1 MPPKG
6 SPAKGKTK
14 LSTDQTP
21 LPLPAL
27 LKLLTTAGPKPP
39 HLSMSQAM
47 QAAGKL
53 VPKGYTSEGKLRL
66 LTGADLVQLGI
77 ADEDVRKGLLAV
89 ITGRGSAGGGGGSK
103 TPGGGE
109 ATEARRKR
117 GRDSDLDKPLPSR
130 APKGVPVDDDFE
142 FDEIEAE
149 EVRLLSRE
157 LVCAGAQR

>member
-1 MPPKG
+1 M
-6 SPAKGKTK
+6 
-14 LSTDQTP
+14 
-21 LPLPAL
+21 
-27 LKLLTTAGPKPP
+27 
-39 HLSMSQAM
+39 
-47 QAAGKL
+47 
-53 VPKGYTSEGKLRL
+53 
-66 LTGADLVQLGI
+66 QLGI